1 VLSKKLNERL
11 TRVGPG
17 TPAGSL
23 LRRYWFPIAAVS
35 EMAIGRTKLLTLLGE
50 PLVLFK
56 DGQGKLGLVGAY
68 CAHRRANLVYG
79 MVEEDGL
86 RCPYHGW
93 KFDHAGRCLEQPFE
107 QTVRPNG
114 RLRERASIPGYP
126 VQELGGLVF
135 AYLGPAPVPLLPRW
149 DVLVQDG
156 VWHEIGYTL
165 TECNWLQSMENVL
178 DPVHVEWLHGEFTRY
193 SATQAGYGRQPE
205 RVSHEKI
212 RFQPFEHGIM
222 KRRLL
227 KGESEECDDWT
238 TGHPM
243 IFPTMQKGL
252 DMLRIRVP
260 VDDTHTAQWYY
271 ITRPR
276 PDGQAQ
282 AAEDMPLFEMPSP
295 RLDGRGQ
302 PLWNR
307 LNDDVD
313 PQDNAIFA
321 SQEPILDRTL
331 EILGE
336 SDRGIVLYRRM
347 LLEQIAIVEQG
358 GEPMNVFRDPAE
370 NVSLSLDTESATGF
384 LNGRVAFAI
393 SNKRPTFSSKYRSL
407 LDPAEPG
414 PEGPEKKTLAG

>member
-1 VLSKKLNERL
+1 VLSQKLNERL

-17 TPAGSL
+17 TPAGNL

-35 EMAIGRTKLLTLLGE
+35 EMSNAATKLIKLLGT

-56 DGQGKLGLVGAY
+56 DGQGKLGLIGAY

-79 MVEEDGL
+79 MVEEDGI

-93 KFDHAGRCLEQPFE
+93 KFDHVGRCLEQPFE
-107 QTVRPNG
+107 QTVHPDG
-114 RLRERASIPGYP
+114 KLRDRARIPGYP
-126 VQELGGLVF
+126 VEALGGLIF
-135 AYLGPAPVPLLPRW
+135 AYLGPEPVPLLPRW

-156 VWHEIGYTL
+156 VWHEIGCTV
-165 TECNWLQSMENVL
+165 THCNWLQGMENVL

-193 SATQAGYGRQPE
+193 SASQAGYGRQPDRVRHE
-205 RVSHEKI
+205 RI
-212 RFQPFEHGIM
+212 RFEPFEHGIM

-227 KGESEECDDWT
+227 KGESEDCDDWT

-252 DMLRIRVP
+252 DMLRVRVP

-271 ITRPR
+271 ITRPS
-276 PDGQAQ
+276 PDGQSQ
-282 AAEDMPLFEMPSP
+282 APEDIPLFEMPSP
-295 RLDGRGQ
+295 ALDERGQ
-302 PLWNR
+302 PQWR
-307 LNDDVD
+307 LLNEDVD

-347 LLEQIAIVEQG
+347 LREQIKIVERG
-358 GEPMNVFRDPAE
+358 GDPMNVFRDPAQ
-370 NVSLSLDTESATGF
+370 NVSLSLDTESAAGF

-393 SNKRPTFSSKYRSL
+393 GNKRATFSSKYRSL
-407 LDPAEPG
+407 LEPVE
-414 PEGPEKKTLAG
+414 PEPTRPEEKTLAG